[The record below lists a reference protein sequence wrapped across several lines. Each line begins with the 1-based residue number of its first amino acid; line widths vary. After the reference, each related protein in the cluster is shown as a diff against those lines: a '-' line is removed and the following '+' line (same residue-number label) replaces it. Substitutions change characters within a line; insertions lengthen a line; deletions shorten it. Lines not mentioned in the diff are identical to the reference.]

1 MTRADAMPPPVALGP
16 HLTLQG
22 NRVLNPTG
30 LYFMLASMSMALL
43 FYPLLTA
50 AWGWSLLVD
59 RKYVTSG
66 GRLYVLK
73 MLVCWAFCYIFF
85 FILAA
90 SVMD

>member
-22 NRVLNPTG
+22 NRVVNPTG

-59 RKYVTSG
+59 RKYVTNG
-66 GRLYVLK
+66 DRLYVLK
-73 MLVCWAFCYIFF
+73 CLSVGLSATLFF
-85 FILAA
+85 KLAA
-90 SVMD
+90 LVMD